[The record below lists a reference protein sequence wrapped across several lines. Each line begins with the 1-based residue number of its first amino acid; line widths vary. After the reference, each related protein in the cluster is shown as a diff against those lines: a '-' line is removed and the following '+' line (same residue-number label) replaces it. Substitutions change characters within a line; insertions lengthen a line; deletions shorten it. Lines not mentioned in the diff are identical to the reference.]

1 MTMLLF
7 LTKTR
12 KSLLSTMLI
21 SLWMMMTWRTLSL
34 RTTTPNN
41 MIVTSMVT
49 LLSNALSSSRSLRW
63 IVTTA
68 SSVNTKSLLALEAT
82 AISNKIQTSLLS
94 SRRRLTTSSKK
105 SSMTVVMMMKCMTK
119 MTYISSKL
127 ITRTGPL
134 MSRMTSV
141 SRAEVNRRYGL
152 SLLSARPPPR
162 TIFLE

>member
-12 KSLLSTMLI
+12 KSLLSTRLI
-21 SLWMMMTWRTLSL
+21 SLKMMMTRLTLSL

-49 LLSNALSSSRSLRW
+49 LLSNALSSSRSPRW

-119 MTYISSKL
+119 MIYISSKL

-152 SLLSARPPPR
+152 SLL
-162 TIFLE
+162 

>member
-12 KSLLSTMLI
+12 KSLLSTRLI
-21 SLWMMMTWRTLSL
+21 SLKMMMTRLTLSL

-119 MTYISSKL
+119 MIYISSKL

>member
-12 KSLLSTMLI
+12 KSLLSTRLI
-21 SLWMMMTWRTLSL
+21 SLKMMMTWLTLSL

-119 MTYISSKL
+119 MIYISSKL

-152 SLLSARPPPR
+152 SLL
-162 TIFLE
+162 